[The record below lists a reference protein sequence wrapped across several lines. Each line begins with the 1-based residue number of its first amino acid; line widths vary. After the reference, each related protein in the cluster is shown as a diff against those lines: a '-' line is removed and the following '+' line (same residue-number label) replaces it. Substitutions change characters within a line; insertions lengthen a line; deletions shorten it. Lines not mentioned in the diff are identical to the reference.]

1 MSDDHPAQISAAIL
15 AGGASRRM
23 GTDKALL
30 RLSPGA
36 PTFLDTAIDVAS
48 TLTDDVMVIGRQRPD
63 SHPGVRWLPDRFP
76 DAGPLGGIAT
86 ALALA
91 RYPRCLVL
99 SCDAPFLSLEVVRY
113 LCELSSSADAVIP
126 ATSASTRQRAGIA
139 LQTLHAVYSKR
150 CLEAIEERIVAGDLR
165 TTSWH
170 TDAAIERVPER
181 VIRAIDP
188 DLLTFLSVN
197 TADDLRRARAI
208 AAGL

>member
-1 MSDDHPAQISAAIL
+1 
-15 AGGASRRM
+15 M

-30 RLSPGA
+30 RLAPGA

-76 DAGPLGGIAT
+76 DAGPLGGMAT

-91 RYPRCLVL
+91 TYPRCLVL
-99 SCDAPFLSLEVVRY
+99 SCDAPFLSLEVLLY
-113 LCELSSSADAVIP
+113 LCSLPSSADAVIP
-126 ATSASTRQRAGIA
+126 ATSASTRQGEGIT

-150 CLEAIEERIVAGDLR
+150 CLPAIEERIVAGDLR

-170 TDAAIERVPER
+170 AAAAIERVPER
-181 VIRAIDP
+181 AIRAIDP

-197 TADDLRRARAI
+197 TADDLRRARVI
-208 AAGL
+208 AAGR